1 MPIARNPLAH
11 VRPGI
16 ERVETVLLWGGVLL
30 LLLPAFFLPA
40 LLLPSPFRLA
50 VVMVRKVVLVLLP
63 TRCV

>member
-30 LLLPAFFLPA
+30 LLLPAFFLPF
-40 LLLPSPFRLA
+40 PFRLA
-50 VVMVRKVVLVLLP
+50 VVMVRKVALVLLP

>member
-11 VRPGI
+11 VSPGI

-30 LLLPAFFLPA
+30 LLLPA
-40 LLLPSPFRLA
+40 LLLPFPFRLA
-50 VVMVRKVVLVLLP
+50 VVMVRKVALVLLP